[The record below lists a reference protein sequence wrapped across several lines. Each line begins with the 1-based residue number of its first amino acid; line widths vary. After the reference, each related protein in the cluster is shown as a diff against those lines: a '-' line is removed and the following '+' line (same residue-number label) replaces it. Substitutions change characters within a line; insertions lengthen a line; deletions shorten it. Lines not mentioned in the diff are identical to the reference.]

1 MANLN
6 HPAIVR
12 GPLLAHELHRVT
24 VVCPP
29 CTGDCNQGR
38 QCAANTPAECCTEI
52 GCDPDPYDGTQVFR
66 GLASA
71 IAITAILAGAVM
83 ALIHE

>member
-1 MANLN
+1 MNLN
-6 HPAIVR
+6 TPAIIR

-38 QCAANTPAECCTEI
+38 QCAANTPAECCTEL
-52 GCDPDPYDGTQVFR
+52 GADPDPYDGTALVR
-66 GLASA
+66 GLFSA
-71 IAITAILAGAVM
+71 IGITSVIAAVVMVLA
-83 ALIHE
+83 

>member
-1 MANLN
+1 MSNLN
-6 HPAIVR
+6 TPQIVR

-38 QCAANTPAECCTEI
+38 QCAANTPAECCTEL
-52 GCDPDPYDGTQVFR
+52 GADDYDGTAVFR
-66 GLASA
+66 GLFSA
-71 IAITAILAGAVM
+71 VAITAILAGVVL
-83 ALIHE
+83 ALS

>member
-12 GPLLAHELHRVT
+12 GPLLAHEMHRVT

-29 CTGDCNQGR
+29 CTGDCRQGR
-38 QCAANTPAECCTEI
+38 QCAANTPAEACTEI
-52 GCDPDPYDGTQVFR
+52 GADSWDDYDGTAVFR
-66 GLASA
+66 GLFSA
-71 IAITAILAGAVM
+71 VAITAILAGVVM
-83 ALIHE
+83 ALN